1 MAQGDVD
8 IWLSFALQQIAAAS
22 YLDGIDRSNPQQVIG
37 QLQPGNNNITGDDP
51 TAPVLPGKTR
61 MTTVQAEQFVQRYQI
76 VDHHVNDATG
86 FSATLIKDLNDPT
99 GKTFTLSFRSSEYQ
113 NQVQGGDWERD
124 GVAAADGEI
133 GRYGFALAQLV
144 SMEKYYQVEGSV
156 ACIRA
161 V

>member
-1 MAQGDVD
+1 MTL
-8 IWLSFALQQIAAAS
+8 IRTWLGFALQQMAAEA
-22 YLDGIDRSNPQQVIG
+22 YIHRAQFGELGLLHV
-37 QLQPGNNNITGDDP
+37 LKMGNNNFPGDQSD
-51 TAPVLPGKTR
+51 AEILPGKTR

-86 FSATLIKDLNDPT
+86 FSATLIKDLTDPT

-124 GVAAADGEI
+124 GAAAADGEI
-133 GRYGFALAQLV
+133 GRYGFAFAQLV

>member
-1 MAQGDVD
+1 
-8 IWLSFALQQIAAAS
+8 
-22 YLDGIDRSNPQQVIG
+22 
-37 QLQPGNNNITGDDP
+37 
-51 TAPVLPGKTR
+51 
-61 MTTVQAEQFVQRYQI
+61 VQAEQFVQRYQI
-76 VDHHVNDATG
+76 VDQHANDATG

-124 GVAAADGEI
+124 GAAAADGEI
-133 GRYGFALAQLV
+133 GRYGFALERRNGVRTHFEA
-144 SMEKYYQVEGSV
+144 SV

>member
-1 MAQGDVD
+1 MSQSD
-8 IWLSFALQQIAAAS
+8 IPLWLNFALQQLAAES
-22 YLDGIDRSNPQQVIG
+22 YLHDVNRN
-37 QLQPGNNNITGDDP
+37 DP
-51 TAPVLPGKTR
+51 TAAAAALVKGNNRAGFPETGFTR

-76 VDHHVNDATG
+76 VDQHANDATG

-124 GVAAADGEI
+124 GAAAADGEI

-144 SMEKYYQVEGSV
+144 SMENYYRELKSD
-156 ACIRA
+156 
-161 V
+161 